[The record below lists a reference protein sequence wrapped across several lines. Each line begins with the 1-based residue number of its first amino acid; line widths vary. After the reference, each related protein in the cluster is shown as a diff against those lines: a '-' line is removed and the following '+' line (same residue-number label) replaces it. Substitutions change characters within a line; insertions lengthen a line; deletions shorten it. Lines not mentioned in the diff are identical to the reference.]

1 MPSARFTPP
10 SLHNARVRGK
20 GHGPVA
26 ATKKKKSPAQVQQEL
41 RDLAKPSGGDR
52 PPFDMNKLYLRAG
65 GILAVGW
72 VLAAISASMTHVKWP
87 LAVAGVVTVVV
98 IGAGIWMIRYVK
110 KSEALGAIM
119 RGADTNE
126 GRKEALKK
134 LETDFKKGDVQATMA
149 RAQLE
154 MQEDPKQALD
164 TLESIDLA
172 KQMTPVADQVRALRA
187 SIHLSLGEAQKARAL
202 ADQLELGK
210 QQEPKTRAMF
220 AAVAGEAW
228 ARTGNGKK
236 ALEVLELFDPDA
248 DDMGEM
254 RIQMLRARAFAYAST
269 GDMKGAERTLKK
281 LADTNVNLLAMF
293 VGKKIHPLLERA
305 AKNILMRS
313 GAVPRKMVTKR
324 M

>member
-1 MPSARFTPP
+1 M
-10 SLHNARVRGK
+10 
-20 GHGPVA
+20 A

-41 RDLAKPSGGDR
+41 RDLAKPSGD
-52 PPFDMNKLYLRAG
+52 PKPYDMNKLYVRAG
-65 GILAVGW
+65 AILAVGW
-72 VLAAISASMTHVKWP
+72 VLAIIASSMSHTRWP
-87 LAVAGVVTVVV
+87 LAVSGVVTVAV

-110 KSEALGAIM
+110 KSETLGAIM
-119 RGADTNE
+119 RGADTDA

-154 MQEDPKQALD
+154 LQEDPKVALA
-164 TLESIDLA
+164 TLEGIDLA

-220 AAVAGEAW
+220 AAVTGEAW

-236 ALEVLELFDPDA
+236 ALEVLEIFDTEA

-254 RIQMLRARAFAYAST
+254 RIQILRARAFAYAST
-269 GDMKGAERTLKK
+269 GDMKGAERVLKK
-281 LADTNVNLLAMF
+281 LAETNVNLLAMF

-313 GAVPRKMVTKR
+313 GAAPRKMVMKR

>member
-1 MPSARFTPP
+1 M
-10 SLHNARVRGK
+10 
-20 GHGPVA
+20 A
-26 ATKKKKSPAQVQQEL
+26 AKKKKSAAQVQQEL
-41 RDLAKPSGGDR
+41 RDLAKPTGER
-52 PPFDMNKLYLRAG
+52 PPVDMNKLYIRVG
-65 GILAVGW
+65 GILLVGW
-72 VLAAISASMTHVKWP
+72 VLAAIATSYTHVKWP
-87 LAVAGVVTVVV
+87 LYIAAGITVLVAG
-98 IGAGIWMIRYVK
+98 AGVWMVRYVK
-110 KSEALGAIM
+110 KSEALGAIL
-119 RGADTNE
+119 RGADTDA

-134 LETDFKKGDVQATMA
+134 LETDFKKGDVQAAMA

-154 MQEDPKQALD
+154 MQEDPRKALE
-164 TLESIDLA
+164 TLEAIDLG

-187 SIHLSLGEAQKARAL
+187 SVHLSLGEAQKARAL

-236 ALEVLELFDPDA
+236 ALEVLDLFDADA
-248 DDMGEM
+248 GDMVEM
-254 RIQMLRARAFAYAST
+254 RIQILRARAFAYAST
-269 GDMKGAERTLKK
+269 GDMKAAERTLKK

-293 VGKKIHPLLERA
+293 IGKRIHPMLERS
-305 AKNILMRS
+305 AKNLLMRS